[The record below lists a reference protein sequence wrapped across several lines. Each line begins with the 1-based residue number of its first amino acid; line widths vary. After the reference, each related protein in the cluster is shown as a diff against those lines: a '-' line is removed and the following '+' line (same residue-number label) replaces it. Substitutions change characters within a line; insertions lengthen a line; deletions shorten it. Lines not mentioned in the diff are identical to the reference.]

1 MCCIDQ
7 KLPKNTH
14 THLPSIAQSLLV
26 EDVPCGHQQQQHGD
40 RRPDLLLLLL
50 RVRPSATSAT
60 APASLVAVIFLLIA
74 RLLSKLLKHRV
85 AIVVGML
92 LLRLFGHG
100 IVRRRLVVA
109 PLLVVVV
116 GLFRRWHLALGE
128 EILKASRILQVA

>member
-14 THLPSIAQSLLV
+14 AHLPSITQSLLI
-26 EDVPCGHQQQQHGD
+26 EDIPCGHQQQQHGD

-50 RVRPSATSAT
+50 RVWSSSATSAT

-74 RLLSKLLKHRV
+74 RLLSELLEHGV
-85 AIVVGML
+85 SIVVGMVL
-92 LLRLFGHG
+92 PLILLFGCLG
-100 IVRRRLVVA
+100 VVVRRRLVVA

-128 EILKASRILQVA
+128 EVLKA